1 MRRRDFKFF
10 KHSAMRHHGLGRHY
24 LCVPCWASPSSC
36 ARVHYYIYEGV
47 GGEDAPRVF
56 ACFPKQVVLLF
67 NLTCFPWQNN
77 LFSSAKQVVFFGEI
91 TCFDIRARYPVSSSV
106 GIYRITRFLAAWRAV
121 SRYTKSDK
129 SRNGICRF
137 HVLRRQD
144 SNMRPPGYE
153 PGELP
158 TAPLR
163 DVSFNPFPNCECKG
177 TTIF

>member
-1 MRRRDFKFF
+1 MCR
-10 KHSAMRHHGLGRHY
+10 HGLEWRNEM
-24 LCVPCWASPSSC
+24 CVPRWGSPSSC
-36 ARVHYYIYEGV
+36 ARVHYYIYEGI
-47 GGEDAPRVF
+47 GGENACGS

-67 NLTCFPWQNN
+67 NLTCFPWQNK
-77 LFSSAKQVVFFGEI
+77 LFSSAKQVVFLGKI
-91 TCFDIRARYPVSSSV
+91 TCFDIRARYPVSSSI
-106 GIYRITRFLAAWRAV
+106 GILSAHLLPAAWRAV
-121 SRYTKSDK
+121 SRYTKSGK